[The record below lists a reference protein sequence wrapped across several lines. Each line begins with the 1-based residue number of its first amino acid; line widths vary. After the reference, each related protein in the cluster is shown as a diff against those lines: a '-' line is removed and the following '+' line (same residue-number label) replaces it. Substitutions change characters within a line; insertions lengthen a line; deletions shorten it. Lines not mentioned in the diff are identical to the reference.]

1 MLFTSLYQ
9 KWFSSCLGLPAMSA
23 HLKDDGRLED
33 GSQEGNSTLEDVSS
47 DGSYLA
53 DGLNWGKELK
63 NWVHTLNSSGK
74 DFFRLG
80 KKKTLLSKGKS
91 QFQFKNMKT
100 QPSVLSV
107 LFSFPVD
114 FVHLQDY
121 SLDTASI
128 YCSFTEVIMAHIFLS
143 LLQVLRMLWWHFPG
157 QRQKIEDSNYRT
169 PERHRAGEDSVIAED
184 RGRWLSINKF
194 LCPP

>member
-1 MLFTSLYQ
+1 M
-9 KWFSSCLGLPAMSA
+9 
-23 HLKDDGRLED
+23 
-33 GSQEGNSTLEDVSS
+33 
-47 DGSYLA
+47 
-53 DGLNWGKELK
+53 
-63 NWVHTLNSSGK
+63 NSSGK

-143 LLQVLRMLWWHFPG
+143 LLQVLRML
-157 QRQKIEDSNYRT
+157 
-169 PERHRAGEDSVIAED
+169 
-184 RGRWLSINKF
+184 
-194 LCPP
+194 